1 MKKHLMGLM
10 AVLMVL
16 AFVTAVFAVSD
27 TLVLK
32 SPTKGDVKFTHKK
45 HTDAL
50 AGKCVDCHHT
60 TKAGGTPEKC
70 TNCHD
75 QATGAKGGGLNA
87 KAAFHKQC
95 AGCHKTMAKG
105 PVLGK
110 CNECHGA

>member
-27 TLVLK
+27 TIVLK

-50 AGKCVDCHHT
+50 GGKCVDCHHKT
-60 TKAGGTPEKC
+60 PAGGTPAAC
-70 TNCHD
+70 TTCHD
-75 QATGAKGGGLNA
+75 ATGAKGGNVNT
-87 KAAFHKQC
+87 KKAFHDQC
-95 AGCHKTMAKG
+95 AGCHKKMGKG
-105 PVLGK
+105 PILGK